1 MNQTMTPTR
10 ALLCRPATHSYA
22 PIPVRTAPFGF
33 GVEGTSLSRVRTLVV
48 IKDTVQ
54 APAMGPAARGR
65 PL

>member
-10 ALLCRPATHSYA
+10 ALVSGPDTHAYSA
-22 PIPVRTAPFGF
+22 FPMRTAPLGV